1 VTAVSRST
9 VRATSRALND
19 ARSERII
26 SDARKG
32 FALLDKVSLAS
43 HRCNGNFGEGC
54 VTRRAFLE
62 IEADS
67 QEEAREKVQELLQ
80 ESALEGW
87 EEDLLGVT
95 IEELPKES
103 A

>member
-1 VTAVSRST
+1 MKYEVTI
-9 VRATSRALND
+9 D
-19 ARSERII
+19 I
-26 SDARKG
+26 
-32 FALLDKVSLAS
+32 
-43 HRCNGNFGEGC
+43 
-54 VTRRAFLE
+54 TRRAFLE

-80 ESALEGW
+80 ESALDGW
-87 EEDLLGVT
+87 EEDLPGVT

>member
-1 VTAVSRST
+1 MKYDVTI
-9 VRATSRALND
+9 D
-19 ARSERII
+19 I
-26 SDARKG
+26 
-32 FALLDKVSLAS
+32 
-43 HRCNGNFGEGC
+43 
-54 VTRRAFLE
+54 TRRAFLE

-95 IEELPKES
+95 IKELPKES